1 MSRADENWADNLL
14 RNAAKWSDYFT
25 VRKCLKMQ
33 QFQRWRGEAPPPNE
47 NSYTSQM
54 VRTIKYFAEL

>member
-1 MSRADENWADNLL
+1 MNRNLWVVYHRNVLLVRL
-14 RNAAKWSDYFT
+14 RNKAEGFEVANFNGGGAK
-25 VRKCLKMQ
+25 R
-33 QFQRWRGEAPPPNE
+33 PPPNE